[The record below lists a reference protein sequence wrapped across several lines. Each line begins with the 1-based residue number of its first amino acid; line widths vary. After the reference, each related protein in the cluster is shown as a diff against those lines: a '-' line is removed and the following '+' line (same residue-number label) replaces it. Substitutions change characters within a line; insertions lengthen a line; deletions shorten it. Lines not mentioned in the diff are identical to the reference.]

1 VDRIYDGEMGKRE
14 KWETSV
20 IMAIRK
26 EINRSKE
33 SRYDH
38 RLHALLLVAQG
49 MRCSVAAR
57 YLGDAPRTVQCWIR
71 LYEKQGFKGMEESVR
86 TGRPGRIS
94 SPDRELIAEAVKK
107 LPEELGLS
115 SRRWNGKALADFL
128 QKQLHLSLSIRQC
141 QRLLRSF
148 ENRSRKR

>member
-1 VDRIYDGEMGKRE
+1 MGKRN
-14 KWETSV
+14 KWEAA
-20 IMAIRK
+20 IILAIRK

-33 SRYDH
+33 SRYNH

-71 LYEKQGFKGMEESVR
+71 LYESQGFKGMEESVR

-94 SPDRELIAEAVKK
+94 FPDREVIEEALNK

-115 SRRWNGKALADFL
+115 SRRWNGKALAEFL
-128 QKQLHLSLSIRQC
+128 QEQLHLSLSIR
-141 QRLLRSF
+141 
-148 ENRSRKR
+148 